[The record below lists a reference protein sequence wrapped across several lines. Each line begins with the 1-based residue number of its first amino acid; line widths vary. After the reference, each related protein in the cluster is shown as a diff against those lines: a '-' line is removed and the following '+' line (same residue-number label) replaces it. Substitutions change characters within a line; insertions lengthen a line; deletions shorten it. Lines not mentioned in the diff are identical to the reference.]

1 MVITK
6 RKGIA
11 MIYTIF
17 TWSWVIPDKCQIYKD
32 ADDNLYFRDE
42 LYRLTLVWKENKA
55 KNQTKTAYYLI
66 FV

>member
-17 TWSWVIPDKCQIYKD
+17 TWFWVILDKCQIYKD
-32 ADDNLYFRDE
+32 VHDNLYFREE
-42 LYRLTLVWKENKA
+42 LYRLTQVS
-55 KNQTKTAYYLI
+55 
-66 FV
+66 